1 MNCGIA
7 CLQMVCAYY
16 GKNFNQNYLSSICHA
31 TAEGVSLLGIKD
43 AAAQIGF
50 NTISWCLTLEEL
62 LPSVFPCI
70 LHWNQN
76 HFVVLY
82 KIKNGKK
89 FYIADPGKGLITY
102 SREEFESHWIST
114 TSDGEGKGIAMFFET
129 TPEFYTMNTDSEDNI
144 KERRSLKFLAGYVR
158 KYRRQFA
165 LIVLGM
171 VLGSACSWCCRSSHS
186 R

>member
-1 MNCGIA
+1 
-7 CLQMVCAYY
+7 
-16 GKNFNQNYLSSICHA
+16 
-31 TAEGVSLLGIKD
+31 
-43 AAAQIGF
+43 
-50 NTISWCLTLEEL
+50 
-62 LPSVFPCI
+62 
-70 LHWNQN
+70 
-76 HFVVLY
+76 FVVLY
-82 KIKNGKK
+82 KIKKGRK

-129 TPEFYTMNTDSEDNI
+129 TPEFYAMNTDSEDNV

-171 VLGSACSWCCRSSHS
+171 VLGSALQLVLPFLTQSIVDVGIKNRDIGFVWLILLGQL
-186 R
+186 